1 MVVMSSSVKGLCI
14 TWNTS
19 VLTVG
24 LVFKGTLRDV
34 VGDLDISMI
43 HRFPDD
49 LEGLFALDPLFDN
62 HDAVTG
68 QHRKDD
74 LPRILWS
81 P

>member
-1 MVVMSSSVKGLCI
+1 MVVMSSSVKGLYI

-19 VLTVG
+19 VLTVD
-24 LVFKGTLRDV
+24 LVFKGTLRNV
-34 VGDLDISMI
+34 VGDLEISII
-43 HRFPDD
+43 HPFPEN

-68 QHRKDD
+68 QHGKDD
-74 LPRILWS
+74 LPRILRV